1 MIAVLAGGVAL
12 IAILMLLRAFAGA
25 DTRLVTRG
33 LRYSGAAVL
42 LFAAIGL
49 AAMDRVG
56 LAMLAGSFAWG
67 LFTGGR
73 AWPDGWP
80 FKSGPGGRSTSS
92 EEPTTRAGSTM
103 PRSEALKLLGL
114 EPGATRD
121 EINAA
126 HRRLILQNHPDKGGT
141 SYLAARINEAREVL
155 LNGRGT

>member
-1 MIAVLAGGVAL
+1 MICVFAGGVGL
-12 IAILMLLRAFAGA
+12 VPILLLLRAFAGA
-25 DTRLVTRG
+25 DTALVTRG

-92 EEPTTRAGSTM
+92 EEAKTPAGSN
-103 PRSEALKLLGL
+103 K
-114 EPGATRD
+114 PGA
-121 EINAA
+121 A
-126 HRRLILQNHPDKGGT
+126 GVG
-141 SYLAARINEAREVL
+141 S
-155 LNGRGT
+155 RG

>member
-33 LRYSGAAVL
+33 MRYSGAAVL

-92 EEPTTRAGSTM
+92 RGDASTGGSTV
-103 PRSEALKLLGL
+103 A
-114 EPGATRD
+114 
-121 EINAA
+121 
-126 HRRLILQNHPDKGGT
+126 
-141 SYLAARINEAREVL
+141 
-155 LNGRGT
+155 

>member
-12 IAILMLLRAFAGA
+12 IAIVMLLRAFAGA

-33 LRYSGAAVL
+33 LRNSGAAVL

-73 AWPDGWP
+73 AWPNGWP
-80 FKSGPGGRSTSS
+80 FNSGPGGRSTSS
-92 EEPTTRAGSTM
+92 EDPIARGSSAM

-141 SYLAARINEAREVL
+141 SYLAARINEARDVL